1 MTYTH
6 KDAWKGAVPAY
17 QGSKLPK
24 TMQFCTQKKPLSIVY
39 NGDSITVGAESS
51 KWNNIAP
58 FAPIWTQ
65 MVTEELKAVYGGSI
79 QETNTAVGGMDSKW
93 GLDNVQENINK
104 HNPNLVVLGFGM
116 NDGTQG
122 VKPEQFQSN
131 IEKTIQAVR
140 AKHPN
145 CEFILVSTTLPNPD
159 VSGPWTQYQPDYQ
172 DVLGGYRGSY
182 VRCGSRQNDR
192 YAHPSAAPQ
201 AVLGYDRQ
209 QYQPSERFP
218 RARLCAGGFAGAGS
232 GREIRRCVPL
242 ATLGHRRE
250 KL

>member
-1 MTYTH
+1 
-6 KDAWKGAVPAY
+6 
-17 QGSKLPK
+17 
-24 TMQFCTQKKPLSIVY
+24 
-39 NGDSITVGAESS
+39 
-51 KWNNIAP
+51 
-58 FAPIWTQ
+58 
-65 MVTEELKAVYGGSI
+65 
-79 QETNTAVGGMDSKW
+79 MDSKW

-172 DVLGGYRGSY
+172 DVLEAIAGRTSGVAVAKMTDMHTHLLRLKRYWDMTGNNINHP
-182 VRCGSRQNDR
+182 NDFLAR
-192 YAHPSAAPQ
+192 VYAQVVSQ
-201 AVLGYDRQ
+201 VLVQD
-209 QYQPSERFP
+209 
-218 RARLCAGGFAGAGS
+218 
-232 GREIRRCVPL
+232 V
-242 ATLGHRRE
+242 
-250 KL
+250 K